1 MDLIETASVM
11 LSPKDSEEVQKTKAE
26 SIRKEDGR
34 KEKDRERKECEA
46 KIKEHTEQLEKI
58 ERLHNKLMEFPAD
71 GNQNCKQIL
80 NATLNGCSKRAQ
92 TSGEEIGLIE

>member
-1 MDLIETASVM
+1 MVPIGDSGEAIEEDLA
-11 LSPKDSEEVQKTKAE
+11 KAE
-26 SIRKEDGR
+26 LL
-34 KEKDRERKECEA
+34 ER
-46 KIKEHTEQLEKI
+46 I